1 MKQYLLPKE
10 IIDSKNVCNLIS
22 LKKRRERQVILNTSD
37 KWLNS
42 LTNAFSGYIV
52 LDFGKEMNG
61 GVRIIT
67 SVCEK
72 SFSKIRIRF
81 GESISEVYSNIGEKG
96 ATNDHN
102 PRDFETCLSS
112 LGDHS
117 FGKTG
122 FRFVRIDFL
131 EQEKIVLQ
139 NIYCE
144 NNILNKKANYV
155 YGGKDR
161 LVGDIYKTAK
171 RTIDLCSAGEY
182 IVDGIKRDRLVWVG
196 DLHPEMLALV
206 TLYGRLPIIER
217 SLEFVKKHT
226 QDEDWMNGISTY
238 SMWWAIIV
246 TDYYFLTCAKDF
258 ILKHIDYLK
267 FLIDKFDVCVDKNG
281 ELNYG
286 WLFVDWQTTD
296 SLDAEAGVR
305 AINLICVKNII
316 KLFNELG
323 VETKKAQGLL
333 KKLNKK
339 SIKVQKMKQVVALKY
354 FAEGMIDDSDYKLLI
369 SNNAAGMSTFMSYYI
384 LKAVASKDVKLAIT
398 MMKEYYGAMLE
409 LGATT
414 FFEDFDIE
422 WIKDSTKLNQLA
434 IDGQKDFHGD
444 NGAHCYEG
452 FRHSLCHGWSSG
464 VIKFIKEYCD

>member
-10 IIDSKNVCNLIS
+10 IIDSKNVCNQIS
-22 LKKRRERQVILNTSD
+22 LTKKRERQVILNTSE
-37 KWLNS
+37 KWLDS
-42 LTNAFSGYIV
+42 LTNARGGYIV

-61 GVRIIT
+61 GIRIIT
-67 SVCEK
+67 GVCEK

-81 GESISEVYSNIGEKG
+81 GESLSEVYSNIGEKG

-102 PRDFETCLSS
+102 PRDFETCISS

-155 YGGKDR
+155 YKGKDR
-161 LVGDIYKTAK
+161 LIGDIYKTAK

-182 IVDGIKRDRLVWVG
+182 VVDGIKRDRLVWIG

-226 QDEDWMNGISTY
+226 QKDSWMNGISTY
-238 SMWWAIIV
+238 SMWWVIIV
-246 TDYYFLTCAKDF
+246 TDYYFLTGAKDF
-258 ILKHIDYLK
+258 ILKHVDYLK
-267 FLIDKFDVCVDKNG
+267 FLIDKFDTCVDENG
-281 ELNYG
+281 ELEYG
-286 WLFVDWQTTD
+286 WLFVDWQTTA
-296 SLDAEAGVR
+296 SLDAESGVR
-305 AINLICVKNII
+305 AINIICVKNII
-316 KLFNELG
+316 KLFNEIG
-323 VETKKAQGLL
+323 VDIDKARGLL

-339 SIKVQKMKQVVALKY
+339 PIKAQKMKQVAALKY
-354 FAEGMIDDSDYKLLI
+354 FAEGTLDDSDYKLLI
-369 SNNAAGMSTFMSYYI
+369 DNNAAGMSTFMSYYI
-384 LKAVASKDVKLAIT
+384 LKAVASKDVNLAIN

-422 WIKDSTKLNQLA
+422 WIKNSTKLNQLA
-434 IDGQKDFHGD
+434 VANQKDFHGD